1 MRNTPRGKTTML
13 HILDENHSYR
23 MKRTMNSEQIIREQ
37 TLYKS
42 MKVNI
47 DLYFKE

>member
-1 MRNTPRGKTTML
+1 VRNTPRGKITMM
-13 HILDENHSYR
+13 HILDENHSYK
-23 MKRTMNSEQIIREQ
+23 MKRTMNDEQITREQ

-42 MKVNI
+42 MKANI